1 MSFFNPVRLA
11 VCGVL
16 VLALAGCGGG
26 GGGGLFSGGLFG
38 RGAPA
43 APMTEDEQAK
53 LANLN
58 EAMSRE
64 ERAERARGFT
74 PLTERR
80 SVLGDLFR
88 ARRESDVGTNV
99 NRYLWN
105 ASLDALSFLPVETV
119 DPFTGV
125 ISTGYGTPPGGG
137 RAYRATIYISDPAL
151 DARSLKVAIQT
162 RGGGPVSADTVRAV
176 EDAILTR
183 ARQLRVR
190 DSRL

>member
-1 MSFFNPVRLA
+1 MTVPTRFRLA
-11 VCGVL
+11 ITSAV

-26 GGGGLFSGGLFG
+26 GGLFSRGLPG
-38 RGAPA
+38 TA
-43 APMTEDEQAK
+43 ADRAEAEA
-53 LANLN
+53 LN

-64 ERAERARGFT
+64 ERAQLARSQT
-74 PLTERR
+74 PLTARR
-80 SVLGDLFR
+80 GVLGDLFR
-88 ARRESDVGTNV
+88 ARSEVNVGTRV

-162 RGGGPVSADTVRAV
+162 RGGGPVAPETVRAV

-183 ARQLRVR
+183 ARELRVR

>member
-1 MSFFNPVRLA
+1 MTIQTPARLA
-11 VCGVL
+11 VTAAL

-26 GGGGLFSGGLFG
+26 AGGGLFA
-38 RGAPA
+38 RGPA
-43 APMTEDEQAK
+43 QPMTQERQAE
-53 LANLN
+53 LDNLN
-58 EAMSRE
+58 EAFSRE
-64 ERAERARGFT
+64 ERADRARTFT
-74 PLTERR
+74 PATQRR
-80 SVLGDLFR
+80 SLLGDLFR
-88 ARRESDVGTNV
+88 AGRESDVGTNV

-151 DARSLKVAIQT
+151 DARSLRIALQT
-162 RGGGPVSADTVRAV
+162 RGGGPVSAEVTRQV

-183 ARQLRVR
+183 ARELRVR

>member
-1 MSFFNPVRLA
+1 MSFPTRLRFA
-11 VCGVL
+11 VCAAL

-26 GGGGLFSGGLFG
+26 MGGLFG
-38 RGAPA
+38 GAAQPA
-43 APMTEDEQAK
+43 SPERQAM
-53 LANLN
+53 LENLN
-58 EAMSRE
+58 EPMSRE
-64 ERAERARGFT
+64 ERADRARGFT

-125 ISTGYGTPPGGG
+125 IATGYGTPPGGG

-162 RGGGPVSADTVRAV
+162 RGGGPVSAQTVRAV

-183 ARQLRVR
+183 ARELRVR

>member
-1 MSFFNPVRLA
+1 MTVPARFRLA
-11 VCGVL
+11 VTSAMIV
-16 VLALAGCGGG
+16 ALAGCGGG
-26 GGGGLFSGGLFG
+26 GLFSRGLPG
-38 RGAPA
+38 TAQYKA
-43 APMTEDEQAK
+43 TADA
-53 LANLN
+53 LN
-58 EAMSRE
+58 QDMSRE
-64 ERAERARGFT
+64 ERAELARRQA
-74 PLTERR
+74 PVTERR
-80 SVLGDLFR
+80 GLLGDLFR
-88 ARRESDVGTNV
+88 AGRESDVGTSV

-137 RAYRATIYISDPAL
+137 RAYRATIYISDPSL

-162 RGGGPVSADTVRAV
+162 RGGGPVSAETVRAV

-183 ARQLRVR
+183 ARELRVR

>member
-1 MSFFNPVRLA
+1 MTQKSAPRLA
-11 VCGVL
+11 LAGVL
-16 VLALAGCGGG
+16 LLALAGCGGG
-26 GGGGLFSGGLFG
+26 TGNFFG
-38 RGAPA
+38 RATGASA
-43 APMTEDEQAK
+43 
-53 LANLN
+53 
-58 EAMSRE
+58 
-64 ERAERARGFT
+64 
-74 PLTERR
+74 PLTEEQRIARENFFASTTRETRAEDARASRPATERR
-80 SVLGDLFR
+80 TGLGDLFR
-88 ARRESDVGTNV
+88 AGRESDVGTNV

-151 DARSLKVAIQT
+151 DARSLKVALQT
-162 RGGGPVSADTVRAV
+162 RGGGPVSPEVTRQV

-183 ARQLRVR
+183 ARELRVR

>member
-1 MSFFNPVRLA
+1 MTFSNRSRLVLCSA
-11 VCGVL
+11 L

-26 GGGGLFSGGLFG
+26 GGGLFG
-38 RGAPA
+38 RMAAPA
-43 APMTEDEQAK
+43 PLSPEEQTRV
-53 LANLN
+53 ANLN
-58 EAMSRE
+58 ESFSRE
-64 ERAERARGFT
+64 ERAERARAFT
-74 PLTERR
+74 PATERR

-88 ARRESDVGTNV
+88 ARTESDVGTNV

-125 ISTGYGTPPGGG
+125 IATGYGTPPGGG

-162 RGGGPVSADTVRAV
+162 RGGGPVSAQTVRAV

-183 ARQLRVR
+183 ARELRVR

>member
-1 MSFFNPVRLA
+1 MTAQTPARLA
-11 VCGVL
+11 VTAVL

-26 GGGGLFSGGLFG
+26 GLGGLFG
-38 RGAPA
+38 RTAPQ
-43 APMTEDEQAK
+43 PLSVDEQIKAE
-53 LANLN
+53 NLN
-58 EAMSRE
+58 EALSRE
-64 ERAERARGFT
+64 ERAERARGFV

-88 ARRESDVGTNV
+88 AGRESDVGTNV

-125 ISTGYGTPPGGG
+125 IATGYGTPPGGG

-162 RGGGPVSADTVRAV
+162 RGGGPVSAETVRAV

>member
-1 MSFFNPVRLA
+1 MTIQSRIRLVISGALILA
-11 VCGVL
+11 V
-16 VLALAGCGGG
+16 AGCGGA
-26 GGGGLFSGGLFG
+26 GGGLFGGS
-38 RGAPA
+38 RAPA
-43 APMTEDEQAK
+43 PPMSEDEQIR
-53 LANLN
+53 LENLN
-58 EAMSRE
+58 DPISRE
-64 ERAERARGFT
+64 DRAEQARGFT

-137 RAYRATIYISDPAL
+137 RAYRATIYVSDPAL
-151 DARSLKVAIQT
+151 DARSLKVALQT
-162 RGGGPVSADTVRAV
+162 RGGGPVSPAIVRQV

-183 ARQLRVR
+183 ARELRVR